1 MRDQAYRL
9 RQMVSKYKNNKGMIE
24 SKTSNKT
31 RVLAITSGKGG
42 VGKTNFTINLAIS
55 LNKLGYRTIIFDAD
69 IGLANVDIALGI
81 MPKYTIADVIKGE
94 KDILDIVTD
103 GPCGL
108 KIIAGGSALEEL
120 INIQE
125 SELNDLTI
133 QLEKLAGIADFILI
147 DTGAGISR
155 TVLNFIEASNEVI
168 LITTPEPTSLT
179 DAYALIKTL
188 IVSSGNY
195 NKINLVVNKAESYFE
210 AQEVYEKLNRVANRF
225 LNIQLTNLGYI
236 QNSKLLIESVKLQKP
251 ITISHPNSAFV
262 RRINSIALKIVGN
275 ENIDDDRNDF
285 KNFIE
290 RFKNYFIIHRKL

>member
-1 MRDQAYRL
+1 MRDQAFKL
-9 RQMVSKYKNNKGMIE
+9 RQMVNRYKNNKETIE
-24 SKTSNKT
+24 NKTNNRT
-31 RVLAITSGKGG
+31 RVLAVTSGKGG

-94 KDILDIVTD
+94 KDILEVITE

-120 INIQE
+120 IDIKEN
-125 SELNDLTI
+125 ELYELTS
-133 QLEKLAGIADFILI
+133 QLEKLSETADFILI

-155 TVLNFIEASNEVI
+155 TVLNFIEAANEVI
-168 LITTPEPTSLT
+168 LVTTPEPTSIT

-188 IVSSGNY
+188 IISSCNHK
-195 NKINLVVNKAESYFE
+195 KINLVVNKADNYYE
-210 AQEVYEKLNRVANRF
+210 ARDVYEKLNRVTKRF
-225 LNIQLTNLGYI
+225 LNLELVNLGYI
-236 QNSKLLIESVKLQKP
+236 QDSKLLIESVKLQQP
-251 ITISHPNSAFV
+251 ITISHPNSSFV
-262 RRINSIALKIVGN
+262 KRINAIALNIVGN
-275 ENIDDDRNDF
+275 ENNNNGSDF

-290 RFKNYFIIHRKL
+290 KFKNYFLIYNK

>member
-9 RQMVSKYKNNKGMIE
+9 RQMVNKYKNSKEAAIE
-24 SKTSNKT
+24 NQINNKT
-31 RVLAITSGKGG
+31 RVLAVTSGKGG

-94 KDILDIVTD
+94 KDILEIITE

-120 INIQE
+120 IDIKE
-125 SELNDLTI
+125 KELYELTS
-133 QLEKLAGIADFILI
+133 QLEKLSEIADFILI

-155 TVLNFIEASNEVI
+155 TVLSFIEAANEVI
-168 LITTPEPTSLT
+168 LVTTPEPTSLT
-179 DAYALIKTL
+179 DAYALIKML
-188 IVSSGNY
+188 IISSCNHS
-195 NKINLVVNKAESYFE
+195 KINLVVNKADNYYE
-210 AQEVYEKLNRVANRF
+210 AREVYEKLNRVTKRF
-225 LNIQLTNLGYI
+225 LNFELINLGYI
-236 QNSKLLIESVKLQKP
+236 QNSKLLIESVKLQQP
-251 ITISHPNSAFV
+251 VTISHPNSSFV
-262 RRINSIALKIVGN
+262 KRINAIALKIVGN
-275 ENIDDDRNDF
+275 ENNNNGSDF

-290 RFKNYFIIHRKL
+290 KFKNYFLIYK